1 VLDLA
6 HFRSFEQWRSAVR
19 PALAEGLV
27 AGAEVRMPAM
37 AMQLLRSVSFYR
49 DPGRWELMYRLAHR
63 LVHEN
68 PRLLEDAADPDV
80 RHAQRM
86 ASAVRRECHK
96 MHAFVRF
103 REQRQGADGE
113 PQYFA
118 WIEPEHEVLRP
129 AVPFFMK
136 RFPNMRWTI
145 ATPDIAAIWDRA
157 QIRFIEAPQTRP
169 ECSDDT
175 EDLWRTYYRSICNVA
190 RINPQMMQREMPK
203 RYWRNLPETQE
214 INGLVRHGT
223 ELFARRHSETDEPPV
238 PKAIRTALERKP
250 GPSDN
255 LQDCRRCDLWERATQ
270 AVAGEGPQS
279 AKVMLVGEQPGDLED
294 LRGHPF
300 IGPAGELLDDLLVK
314 AGLDRAAIYVT
325 NAVKHF
331 SWEPRGKRRIHK
343 RPTVAQMSA
352 CNVWLQEEI
361 KRVEPRVIVA
371 LGATAVRAVTG
382 AQGSIEALRGKPVP
396 HPGGSVVL
404 VTYHPSA
411 ILRAPAEQADNFRE
425 RLLEDLKQ
433 ARLLAATPHP

>member
-1 VLDLA
+1 VDFA
-6 HFRSFEQWRSAVR
+6 HICSFEQWRSAVR
-19 PALAEGLV
+19 PALSEGL
-27 AGAEVRMPAM
+27 ASGREVRMPAL
-37 AMQLLRSVSFYR
+37 AMQLLRSVSFFR
-49 DPGRWELMYRLAHR
+49 DPGRWELMFRLAHR

-103 REQRQGADGE
+103 REQRPSPDEEA
-113 PQYFA
+113 QYFA

-129 AVPFFMK
+129 SVPFFMK

-145 ATPDIAAIWDRA
+145 ATPDAAAVWDRA
-157 QIRFIEAPQTRP
+157 QIRFIEAPQSRP

-175 EDLWRTYYRSICNVA
+175 EELWRTYYRSICNVS
-190 RINPQMMQREMPK
+190 RINPQVMQREMPK
-203 RYWRNLPETQE
+203 RYWRNLPETRE
-214 INGLVRHGT
+214 ITGLIRHGT
-223 ELFARRHSETDEPPV
+223 ELFAQRHSETEEPPV
-238 PKAIRTALERKP
+238 PKAIRAALERKP
-250 GPSDN
+250 APSDS
-255 LQDCRRCDLWERATQ
+255 LQECRRCDLWERATQ
-270 AVAGEGPQS
+270 AVAGEGPRS
-279 AKVMLVGEQPGDLED
+279 AKIMLVGEQPGDLED

-300 IGPAGELLDDLLVK
+300 IGPAGELLDGLLLK
-314 AGLDRAAIYVT
+314 AGLDRSAIYVT

-343 RPTVAQMSA
+343 RPTVSQMTA

-361 KRVEPRVIVA
+361 SQLKPRVIVA

-382 AQGSIEALRGKPVP
+382 AQGSIEALRGKPVA
-396 HPGGSVVL
+396 HPGGGVVL

-425 RLLEDLKQ
+425 KLLEDLQQ
-433 ARLLAATPHP
+433 ARLLSSGPQP

>member
-1 VLDLA
+1 MLELA
-6 HFRSFEQWRSAVR
+6 HIRSFEQWRATVR
-19 PALAEGLV
+19 PALAEGL
-27 AGAEVRMPAM
+27 GGGREVRMPAT
-37 AMQLLRSVSFYR
+37 ALQLLRALSFFR
-49 DPGRWELMYRLAHR
+49 DPGRWELMYRLARR

-103 REQRQGADGE
+103 REQRQDPGE
-113 PQYFA
+113 EPHYFA

-145 ATPDIAAIWDRA
+145 ATPDIAAVWDRV
-157 QIRFIEAPQTRP
+157 QIQFIEAPQSRP
-169 ECSDDT
+169 QCSDDT

-190 RINPQMMQREMPK
+190 RINPQVMQKEMPR
-203 RYWRNLPETQE
+203 RYWRNLPEAQE
-214 INGLVRHGT
+214 ISGLVRHGT
-223 ELFARRHSETDEPPV
+223 ELFAQRHSETEEPPV
-238 PKAIRTALERKP
+238 PKAIREALRKTP
-250 GPSDN
+250 GPSES
-255 LQDCRRCDLWERATQ
+255 LQECRRCDLWQRATQ
-270 AVAGEGPQS
+270 AVAGEGPAS
-279 AKVMLVGEQPGDLED
+279 AGIMLVGEQPGDLED
-294 LRGHPF
+294 LRGRPF
-300 IGPAGELLDDLLVK
+300 VGPAGELLDGMLVE
-314 AGLDRAAIYVT
+314 AGLERAAIYVT

-343 RPTVAQMSA
+343 RPTVSQMTA

-361 KRVEPRVIVA
+361 SRVKPRVIVA

-396 HPGGSVVL
+396 HPGGSMVL

-411 ILRAPAEQADNFRE
+411 ILRAPEEQAGNFRAK
-425 RLLEDLKQ
+425 LQEDLRQ
-433 ARLLAATPHP
+433 ARLLATKP